1 MHCETGG
8 CGESFPYTCGWA
20 DKILG
25 TSDVTPQVVVGLK
38 RGEDKVE
45 MGEDRGLI
53 GWTISSKG

>member
-1 MHCETGG
+1 VKLADVMNHSPTR
-8 CGESFPYTCGWA
+8 CGWA

-38 RGEDKVE
+38 GGEDKVE

-53 GWTISSKG
+53 GWTISLKG